1 MPKTW
6 ASRCRRTGVQGQP
19 GRTSSCSLHL
29 SRTLVQQDLCQR
41 PVRSYMM
48 LHVSRN
54 FVREAGNRRKEAE
67 SLAGTRNPAAQGHDS
82 PKASSSHGYVS
93 WNLSLWPGC
102 VASSTLLRKSCRP
115 KWTWPRT
122 NHRKNAF
129 RLQCMRFQQENTC
142 APFGS
147 RNRIVAFLRFD
158 SFRLRTAGTVLASR

>member
-41 PVRSYMM
+41 PVHSYMM

-115 KWTWPRT
+115 KWTLASD
-122 NHRKNAF
+122 KS
-129 RLQCMRFQQENTC
+129 QEECVSFTVYASPAREYLC
-142 APFGS
+142 
-147 RNRIVAFLRFD
+147 
-158 SFRLRTAGTVLASR
+158 SFRVKEPNRCVSSIRFVSPSDGWDRASL